1 MRRHRKWIKLILLVA
16 VIWFFTGAGSPL
28 PAQQRLQVQQQVKQ
42 VSLKTIAL
50 IKAGFQRLNGG
61 ATPAATGAS
70 AAASAAAAGR
80 DSTASTR
87 TSSSSSSTVVAPQSS
102 DQTAANTTPI
112 ESIVPTGKLQRTYY
126 YHFEAQTPAQVQQV
140 FTSAIAAYNATG
152 LVNLVAGTGHG
163 DSNQL
168 VLGTYQKNQGA
179 GVQTT
184 IELGQGGPAITTYR
198 LGTYEHA
205 RNQGSAQLNVA
216 YPQAVAVSVALHE
229 VGHSLGLGHSNAKS
243 SVMYPLDQGVTSLSA
258 ADVAALK
265 QIYPA

>member
-70 AAASAAAAGR
+70 AAASAAAASR
-80 DSTASTR
+80 DSAASTR
-87 TSSSSSSTVVAPQSS
+87 ASSSSSSTAVAPQTS
-102 DQTAANTTPI
+102 DQAANTTPI

-126 YHFEAQTPAQVQQV
+126 YHFEAQTPDQVRQV
-140 FTSAIAAYNATG
+140 FTSAIAAYNATR

-168 VLGTYQKNQGA
+168 TLGTYQKNQGA

-229 VGHSLGLGHSNAKS
+229 VGHSLGLGHSTAKS

-258 ADVAALK
+258 ADVAALQ